1 MSAANQIDLFLGER
15 LLSKQ
20 FYIIR
25 SAPGQRWKSH
35 PSFWHHCKSIA
46 SAVTTNDGEKRETR
60 SAASC
65 RRERERKR
73 LATNIQMWSFF
84 CFYFCTIVHHAPVL
98 VVEAPTTLSP
108 ILSHQTEE
116 AFIHIRF
123 NKKEAKR
130 QKNNFTNIPLPTT
143 TRWSATTT
151 AATTTAATTTAAPI
165 ITAATTMADVRL
177 LRIYLVWKN
186 WPTKCKTKLNE
197 PVSRMW
203 LLLLL
208 LLLRPKE
215 LDFAICQ
222 VVQRWT
228 FSWFDMSSEILSSAS
243 LSSFC

>member
-1 MSAANQIDLFLGER
+1 MKKSSIFLTSLQIHSQCSDHQWWRKER
-15 LLSKQ
+15 DKVCSKLQ
-20 FYIIR
+20 
-25 SAPGQRWKSH
+25 K
-35 PSFWHHCKSIA
+35 
-46 SAVTTNDGEKRETR
+46 
-60 SAASC
+60 
-65 RRERERKR
+65 RERERKR

-165 ITAATTMADVRL
+165 TTAATTMADVKNLSSLKKLTHKMQNKASLTNVAVVALAVVETERAW
-177 LRIYLVWKN
+177 LRHLSSGATMN
-186 WPTKCKTKLNE
+186 
-197 PVSRMW
+197 
-203 LLLLL
+203 LLLVRHVIRNSLFCVPFIFLL
-208 LLLRPKE
+208 NKP
-215 LDFAICQ
+215 
-222 VVQRWT
+222 
-228 FSWFDMSSEILSSAS
+228 
-243 LSSFC
+243 